1 MHGGSLKTT
10 QHGAVAEIDLTGN
23 EVLFK
28 DEITIWDPLVRLFH
42 WSLVAAF
49 FTAFTTGNVWEEVH
63 VVAGYTIAGLVLF
76 RLLWG
81 FIGTRHARFGDFVRT
96 PATVLRYIREL
107 GSKTP
112 TRYLGHNPAG
122 GWMVVMLLL
131 SLVMTAFSGML
142 AYGTFSGTMK
152 RVGTAVAGDAFE
164 IVPVYEFFESLHAV
178 LAPMTLALVALH
190 VSGVVVTSLLY
201 RENLLRAMLTGRKR
215 RQL

>member
-1 MHGGSLKTT
+1 MHGGSLKTM
-10 QHGAVAEIDLTGN
+10 QHEAVSGIEHTSN
-23 EVLFK
+23 EVLLK

-63 VVAGYTIAGLVLF
+63 IVAGYTIAGLVLF

-81 FIGTRHARFGDFVRT
+81 FIGPRHARFRDFIRA

-107 GSKTP
+107 GTKRP
-112 TRYLGHNPAG
+112 VRYLGHNPPG

-131 SLVMTAFSGML
+131 SLVLTAFSGMM

-152 RVGTAVAGDAFE
+152 QLGTAIAGDAFE
-164 IVPVYEFFESLHAV
+164 IIPVYEFFESLHAV

-201 RENLLRAMLTGRKR
+201 RENLVRAMLTGRKR
-215 RQL
+215 RHL